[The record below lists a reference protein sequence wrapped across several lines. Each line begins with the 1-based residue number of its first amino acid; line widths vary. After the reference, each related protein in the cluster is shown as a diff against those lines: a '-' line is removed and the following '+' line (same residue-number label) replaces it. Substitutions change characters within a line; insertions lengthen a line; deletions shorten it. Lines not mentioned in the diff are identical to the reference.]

1 MESSIAHIEMQD
13 QALDPSRE
21 RLTGRAFLLG
31 LISIVCMCLFAENYG
46 RGLVRTFMPV
56 TSLLVLIVWIG
67 INILLK
73 CTLPRLAL
81 SRTEVLTIF
90 GLTWL
95 VGTLPGIGMIGS
107 MFSSIA
113 GPAYFS
119 TPEDRF
125 WEVAGPYL
133 PTHLF
138 FEPGSPVVEQYYLGV
153 KPGGAMPWQPWVR
166 RLFWWFTGT
175 VGIVMAGFFAS
186 VLFFRQWSE
195 KERLNFPLSTF
206 PDELLQET
214 EGSRVPDAFRKPIF
228 WVGFACTAGVI
239 FWNIAGYFILT
250 LPAITL
256 YYHPM
261 FKNIDL
267 GRYFPPFNVRV
278 HPLYMG
284 LAYHCP
290 LNILFS
296 FWVFYVLR
304 IFKMGMMNR
313 LGFTVG
319 LAGQTA
325 EPNEILMLE
334 AHGAMI
340 FLVAWSLWV
349 ARHHL
354 KETFRKGFQEPRSDD
369 GLPVTY
375 RIAWLG
381 FLCSTMFMIGWLMS
395 AGFSLHVALLQLAL
409 YFVMYFGMAKYTA
422 ASGFVFLQ
430 VRGRT
435 GGPVLK
441 SILGTR
447 GFSPRNLVGIMIGD
461 FSGLAGG
468 YSRPLAVPAIVHFFR
483 LIGNALRR
491 VPLVW
496 GALPAALLVGYIAQS
511 WAHMD
516 LNYAEGAMNTGF
528 GGVGRHMRGLVSD
541 IEATGPAVFDPQRL
555 LVWMIG
561 GVEAGLLSLL
571 GSRFTGWPLHPIA
584 LAFPTGYGFSIF
596 LIWLPKYLILRFGGV
611 SLYRRSVP
619 FWYGVVVGY
628 LVGLMVSTAVDVIW
642 FPYIRGYGTMHMVHS
657 K

>member
-13 QALDPSRE
+13 QALEPGRE
-21 RLTGRAFLLG
+21 RVTGRAFLLG
-31 LISIVCMCLFAENYG
+31 LISIVGMCLFAENYG

-56 TSLLVLIVWIG
+56 TALLVLVAWIG

-73 CTLPRLAL
+73 CSFPRLAL
-81 SRTEVLTIF
+81 SRIELLTIF
-90 GLTWL
+90 GMTWL

-113 GPAYFS
+113 SPAYFS
-119 TPEDRF
+119 TQEDRF
-125 WEVAGPYL
+125 WEVAGPYF
-133 PTHLF
+133 PMHLF
-138 FEPGSPVVEQYYLGV
+138 FEQGSPVIEQYYLGLR
-153 KPGGAMPWQPWVR
+153 PGEAMPWQPWVGR
-166 RLFWWFTGT
+166 IFWWFTAT
-175 VGIVMAGFFAS
+175 AAMVMAGFFAS
-186 VLFFRQWSE
+186 VLFYRQWSE

-206 PDELLQET
+206 PTELLQES
-214 EGSRVPDAFRKPIF
+214 EGSRVPDAFKKPIF

-304 IFKMGMMNR
+304 IFKTGMMNR
-313 LGFTVG
+313 IGFTVG

-325 EPNEILMLE
+325 EPREILMLE
-334 AHGAMI
+334 AHGAMV

-349 ARHHL
+349 ARNHL
-354 KETFRKGFQEPRSDD
+354 KETFRKAFRETHRDD
-369 GLPVTY
+369 GLPVRY

-381 FLCSTMFMIGWLMS
+381 FLWSTLFLTGWLIA

-409 YFVMYFGMAKYTA
+409 YFVMYLGMAKYTA

-435 GGPVLK
+435 GGPILK

-447 GFSPRNLVGIMIGD
+447 GFSPRNLVGILIGD

-483 LIGNALRR
+483 LIGNAFRR

-528 GGVGRHMRGLVSD
+528 GGVGRHLRGLVSD
-541 IEATGPAVFDPQRL
+541 IEATSPSVFDPQRL
-555 LVWMIG
+555 GVWMIG

-642 FPYIRGYGTMHMVHS
+642 FPTLRGYGTMHMLHS